1 MGRRSERCWKTFG
14 NRMTEH
20 EQDSKFTKNKRQDG
34 ENKMDIQ
41 EWIIFAIELIGT
53 VAFSASGAM
62 VGIECSMDIFGVIVL
77 GVSTAVGGGMVRDVI
92 LAVLV
97 FCIIY
102 FRRKYL
108 QDGFGELYDKLML
121 AMDSV
126 GLGIFSAMGVTKGI
140 SCGYIDNT
148 FLLVFLGTMTGVGG
162 GLLRDTMAGVAPYIF
177 VKHIYACASIAGAWI
192 CVIIY
197 RSYGELPAMV
207 VSSLIVM
214 LIRFLAA
221 HYRWNLPRIGE

>member
-1 MGRRSERCWKTFG
+1 MCFPLEPVFTRDKRRLPNF
-14 NRMTEH
+14 
-20 EQDSKFTKNKRQDG
+20 
-34 ENKMDIQ
+34 I
-41 EWIIFAIELIGT
+41 
-53 VAFSASGAM
+53 
-62 VGIECSMDIFGVIVL
+62 
-77 GVSTAVGGGMVRDVI
+77 
-92 LAVLV
+92 
-97 FCIIY
+97 
-102 FRRKYL
+102 
-108 QDGFGELYDKLML
+108 
-121 AMDSV
+121 
-126 GLGIFSAMGVTKGI
+126 
-140 SCGYIDNT
+140 
-148 FLLVFLGTMTGVGG
+148 LGTMTGVGG